1 MIHGKKKGT
10 SWADDITFLPHSA
23 LSATTAMASNLAAQL
38 SAIAATSTNTL
49 NTQKLRSIHSISL
62 LFPPSVAAAQDTDT
76 IFSIAIE
83 GFRELCRLDKR
94 FLLYEKGLFS
104 EYSKNVDRFVLPQA
118 SAESLNKNIDGF
130 LQLLC
135 GRMLLQ
141 PALRALEWLVRKFR
155 VQDQNTASLIL
166 CFLPYHDHPT
176 LFKTLL
182 SILRQKDL
190 PREFIFLT
198 PYLRKPSPVPKHVI
212 THSLSHHRDLFTL
225 LCDHTTN
232 AVSAKRDSHQLVS
245 FFSVVTTA
253 SVSLMCDSISSNKSG
268 RAKNV
273 PTAENILTSTLP
285 LLDQAFSARSS
296 PELETGC
303 HMLTIILVTKLSL
316 ADTVL
321 TAIIKSIVNHWT
333 VGSCKTGLTC
343 AAYIAQSRLSN
354 DVELPDEVISA
365 LLKLDMPE
373 FGNKG
378 LGEAILSMQVK
389 YRVDRLVVALCLGIL
404 KRLGETYD
412 VKGLRIVISLLERAK
427 MESHQRLLVT
437 KRLVEAAQK
446 VGSAAMS
453 GENTNEI
460 REALAGAL
468 VNWAG
473 PAREGKIGRILT
485 QVMADD
491 AINADD
497 LEMRLQTVIRTLPTA
512 LPGPANKAVEEVPAQ
527 AQTLEDILPT
537 IPSDTGEKTILAPK
551 AKKLFQDLLRF
562 FVVAVL
568 SKRQEE
574 FIKLPLFKDLPPD
587 NPLQISFLI
596 ECWTSQKYPA
606 AMRSSALRVCAKAI
620 RRQASKSVSVDYQAV
635 LPHIFI
641 ALADPN
647 RRVRSDAV
655 DLTKVLFEHYKGLQQ
670 PMSGDKPPKK
680 KRKRS
685 LRAAQHWG
693 LGTIYGEGKE
703 SDEVKWLELDQV
715 IKLME
720 QITANDFFG
729 YIEDPEYIGNVLAI
743 TVGTGEGI
751 SSGLKGSLKRSIF
764 VFLSSHAVNAPGL
777 EIRYRLLS
785 QINKINL
792 AGDIRTQNLLP
803 ALTDWLSVEGYD
815 ERVQQCQA
823 ERLDILA
830 IEKQMVQVVN
840 ADEPRILIDIFT
852 RCVSHSLLG
861 AAVDRI
867 KEIWSAI
874 ELGVQIELAA
884 ELLEIEL
891 EVTQDFSG
899 IGVLERLRIPT
910 AAFQHFF
917 DNARTQLQVSLP
929 HISVGPNKRRR
940 GVSDGMSDGAKTEK
954 LEAARR
960 RATVVTDLLHA
971 QGAER
976 HGSLLKS
983 LFGILSDLAGSHFSG
998 MAYLNQV
1005 LLDCMSSIV
1014 ANIQRSG
1021 GPGIDDSVRPDV
1033 LVECI
1038 RAATAPQVQ
1047 NRAILLLANLA
1058 DVVPERVQHSVMPI
1072 FTFMGANTLRRDDEY
1087 SAFVI
1092 EQTIK
1097 RIIPPLVRSLQSQ
1110 EGNQLVGTAELVNT
1124 FVASYSHIPSHR
1136 RVRLFVALINTLGP
1150 EEFLFAVIAKLGE
1163 KYLSTDAENPAGE
1176 EAVVTSSC
1184 KMMVESFDI
1193 DIQLEAIKRYLDL
1206 VTEVLWHMKHG
1217 LSKHL
1222 FEVAKSDRS
1231 ELAERL
1237 LNLLFIVIGNKKLQD
1252 YIVKMDDG
1260 SDMRSEKF
1268 SQVLE
1273 RVLGPLEWGPGSG
1286 VYEAASRVLSGL
1298 LYGLH
1303 IPRFISIVEH
1313 LIFNPESNFRGGAL
1327 KTFRDRLAN
1336 IRRID
1341 SASAKAIA
1349 GFAPKISTLI
1359 SAHDP
1364 DKLSIDAIACI
1375 TSIVK
1380 LCQSEMPPIIASIA
1394 DAVVGH
1400 GGLHSSDDSA
1410 QAVSLVC
1417 LTSLAAKFKVHLIP
1431 ILPKAV
1437 PRSLE
1442 LLREGLG
1449 GGTGHEVLHDYV
1461 IAFLEELVKNL
1472 PVFMTSWLE
1481 KIMKLMYY
1489 SAAVMEEE
1497 DEVCVRFGFL
1507 KTIGQKIQLDA
1518 ILRVCTETWDQ
1529 VIEGGEVAIEEV
1541 LTTLEVAESSTK
1553 GDEKRSKATKR
1564 LFRTTD
1570 SLKPLLNIVLLLLD
1584 LRRTLLGLGE
1594 TVDIEEKKIQEL
1606 EDQALKVILKFVY
1619 RLNHGN
1625 FRPVFLQIIEWA
1637 TEDLSKG
1644 SATSINRCVALWN
1657 FLYLLGSDLESIFTS
1672 YFGFALDNAVDILT
1686 NDIIFT
1692 THLPLWKSTLRA
1704 LRVAFK
1710 SDDHEFWQSPT
1721 TFGKIAPIL
1730 TTQLARAAASAPAV
1744 REYVYPALTELVGAI
1759 QGSEEHAKV
1768 INGKVL
1774 EQMKAD
1780 DKMARIAAAEALKD
1794 IYAQAGEEWL
1804 NFLPE
1809 SVPVIAEL
1817 MEDED
1822 EGVET
1827 AAHLLV
1833 VAIEKH
1839 LGEGELQAMLT

>member
-1 MIHGKKKGT
+1 
-10 SWADDITFLPHSA
+10 
-23 LSATTAMASNLAAQL
+23 MASNLAVQL

-94 FLLYEKGLFS
+94 FLLYERGLFS
-104 EYSKNVDRFVLPQA
+104 EHSKNVDRFVLAQA
-118 SAESLNKNIDGF
+118 SAESLSKSIDGF

-141 PALRALEWLVRKFR
+141 PALRALEWLVRQFR

-166 CFLPYHDHPT
+166 CFFPYHDHPI

-190 PREFIFLT
+190 PREFVFLT
-198 PYLRKPSPVPKHVI
+198 PYLKKPSPIPKHVI
-212 THSLSHHRDLFTL
+212 THSLSHHRDLLTL
-225 LCDHTTN
+225 LCDYTTS

-245 FFSVVTTA
+245 FFSVAITA

-268 RAKNV
+268 RGKNV
-273 PTAENILTSTLP
+273 PTAENILTCTLP

-303 HMLTIILVTKLSL
+303 HMLTIVLVTKLSL

-333 VGSCKTGLTC
+333 AGSYKTGLTC
-343 AAYIAQSRLSN
+343 VAYIAQSRFRD

-378 LGEAILSMQVK
+378 LSEVFLSMQLR
-389 YRVDRLVVALCLGIL
+389 YRVDRLAVALCLGIL

-412 VKGLRIVISLLERAK
+412 IKGLRIVISLLERAN

-437 KRLVEAAQK
+437 KRLVRAAQK
-446 VGSAAMS
+446 VGSVAMS
-453 GENTNEI
+453 GGNTNEI
-460 REALAGAL
+460 RELLAETL
-468 VNWAG
+468 VKWAG
-473 PAREGKIGRILT
+473 RAREGKIGKVLA

-491 AINADD
+491 AIDADD
-497 LEMRLQTVIRTLPTA
+497 LEMRLQTVIRPLPTA
-512 LPGPANKAVEEVPAQ
+512 VPGPAEGATEEAPAQ
-527 AQTLEDILPT
+527 AQTLEGILST
-537 IPSDTGEKTILAPK
+537 IPNNTGEKTILAPK
-551 AKKLFQDLLRF
+551 AKVLFQDLLRF
-562 FVVAVL
+562 FVAAVF

-574 FIKLPLFKDLPPD
+574 FIKLPLFKDLPPN

-596 ECWTSQKYPA
+596 ECWASHKYPVA
-606 AMRSSALRVCAKAI
+606 IRSSALVVCAKVI
-620 RRQASKSVSVDYQAV
+620 QKRTSKSVSIDYQAV
-635 LPHIFI
+635 LPHILI

-647 RRVRSDAV
+647 RRVRNDAV
-655 DLTKVLFEHYKGLQQ
+655 DLTRVLFEHYKGLQQ
-670 PMSGDKPPKK
+670 FVSGDKPPKK
-680 KRKRS
+680 KKRKRS
-685 LRAAQHWG
+685 SGAAQYWG
-693 LGTIYGEGKE
+693 LGTIYGEGKD

-720 QITANDFFG
+720 QITTNDLFG
-729 YIEDPEYIGNVLAI
+729 CVEDPEYVGNVLAMVI
-743 TVGTGEGI
+743 GTSEGI
-751 SSGLKGSLKRSIF
+751 GSSLKGSLKRSIF
-764 VFLSSHAVNAPGL
+764 VFLSSHAANAPGL

-785 QINKINL
+785 QINKIDL

-803 ALTDWLSVEGYD
+803 TLIDWLSVEDYN
-815 ERVQQCQA
+815 ERVKQCQT
-823 ERLDILA
+823 ECLDIVA
-830 IEKQMVQVVN
+830 VEKQMVRVVN
-840 ADEPRILIDIFT
+840 ADEPRILINILTKD
-852 RCVSHSLLG
+852 VSHSLLS
-861 AAVDRI
+861 AAADRI
-867 KEIWSAI
+867 KGIWSAI
-874 ELGVQIELAA
+874 EPDVQIELAT

-891 EVTQDFSG
+891 DVTRDFSG
-899 IGVLERLRIPT
+899 VDVLERLRIPT
-910 AAFQHFF
+910 AAFQQFF
-917 DNARTQLQVSLP
+917 DKVRTQLQVSLS
-929 HISVGPNKRRR
+929 HISLGPNKRRR
-940 GVSDGMSDGAKTEK
+940 RGSDGMGNEAKTEE

-960 RATVVTDLLHA
+960 RATVVTDLLYA
-971 QGAER
+971 QGAEK
-976 HGSLLKS
+976 HNSLLKS
-983 LFGILSDLAGSHFSG
+983 LFGILADLAGSHFSG

-1014 ANIQRSG
+1014 TNIRPSG

-1038 RAATAPQVQ
+1038 RATTAPQVQ

-1097 RIIPPLVRSLQSQ
+1097 RIIPPLVKSLQSQ
-1110 EGNQLVGTAELVNT
+1110 EGNQVVGTAELVNT

-1136 RVRLFVALINTLGP
+1136 RVRLFVALTKTLGA

-1163 KYLSTDAENPAGE
+1163 KYLSTDAEHPTGE
-1176 EAVVTSSC
+1176 EAVVTSAC
-1184 KMMVESFDI
+1184 KMIMENFDI
-1193 DIQLEAIKRYLDL
+1193 DVQLETVKRYLDL
-1206 VTEVLWHMKHG
+1206 VMEVLWHMKHG

-1222 FEVAKSDRS
+1222 FEVAKGDRS
-1231 ELAERL
+1231 QLAERL

-1252 YIVKMDDG
+1252 YIAKVDDG
-1260 SDMRSEKF
+1260 GDMRSKKF
-1268 SQVLE
+1268 SQALE
-1273 RVLGPLEWGPGSG
+1273 RVLGPLEWGPGSC

-1327 KTFRDRLAN
+1327 KTFRDRLTN
-1336 IRRID
+1336 IHRID
-1341 SASAKAIA
+1341 DASAKAIV

-1364 DKLSIDAIACI
+1364 DKLSIDAIVCI
-1375 TSIVK
+1375 TSIIK
-1380 LCQSEMPPIIASIA
+1380 HCQSEMLPIVASIA

-1400 GGLHSSDDSA
+1400 GGLHSSDDST

-1417 LTSLAAKFKVHLIP
+1417 LTNLAAKFKVHIIP

-1442 LLREGLG
+1442 LLREGLH
-1449 GGTGHEVLHDYV
+1449 GGTEHEVLHDYV

-1472 PVFMTSWLE
+1472 PSFMTSWLE
-1481 KIMKLMYY
+1481 KIMKLMYS

-1497 DEVCVRFGFL
+1497 DEVGVRVGFL
-1507 KTIGQKIQLDA
+1507 KTIGQKMQLDA
-1518 ILRVCTETWDQ
+1518 ILRVYTATWDQ
-1529 VIEGGEVAIEEV
+1529 VIEGGET
-1541 LTTLEVAESSTK
+1541 LTTLEVMESSSK
-1553 GDEKRSKATKR
+1553 GDEKRSKAIKR

-1570 SLKPLLNIVLLLLD
+1570 SLKPLLSLVLLLLD
-1584 LRRTLLGLGE
+1584 LRRRLLDPNE
-1594 TVDIEEKKIQEL
+1594 AVDIEEEKIQEL
-1606 EDQALKVILKFVY
+1606 EDRALKVILKFVY

-1625 FRPVFLQIIEWA
+1625 FKPMFLRIIEWA

-1644 SATSINRCVALWN
+1644 SATSVDRCIALWN

-1672 YFGFALDNAVDILT
+1672 YFGFALGNAVDILA
-1686 NDIIFT
+1686 NDTIFIA
-1692 THLPLWKSTLRA
+1692 HPPLWKSTLKA
-1704 LRVAFK
+1704 LRIAFK
-1710 SDDHEFWQSPT
+1710 SDDHEFWQSPS
-1721 TFGKIAPIL
+1721 TFGKIAPVL
-1730 TTQLARAAASAPAV
+1730 TMQLARAAASAPVV

-1774 EQMKAD
+1774 EQMKAENA
-1780 DKMARIAAAEALKD
+1780 MVRIAAAEALKD
-1794 IYAQAGEEWL
+1794 IYTQAGEEWL

-1817 MEDED
+1817 MEDEE

-1833 VAIEKH
+1833 VGIEKH